1 MKKTVLVIMAL
12 LTVLSLAAYA
22 SEKARPSVASAASV
36 RWEYAWLKSSG
47 ADSDASTVMSVENA
61 NRLGSEGWE
70 LVLHEAGHG
79 VFWFKRR
86 LR

>member
-1 MKKTVLVIMAL
+1 MKKMLLAIMVLI
-12 LTVLSLAAYA
+12 TVLSLAAYA
-22 SEKARPSVASAASV
+22 AEKASPSTAKAPSV
-36 RWEYAWLKSSG
+36 RWEYTWLKSLG
-47 ADSDASTVMSVENA
+47 TYSDTSQVMSVENA

-70 LVLHEAGHG
+70 LVLYEAGNG